1 MLATFWSNFKWV
13 YDPSKTPSNF
23 QKQDKI
29 ISFRHQLSCYC
40 FDFQRKALAWPVRQQ
55 DTMYSGYDFLFVPL
69 GTRIRFIDLSA
80 VLYDIIYA
88 GTPEEKKMLCILAFC
103 WSRLILVVEKGYL
116 RIIRCDLLAEEVGR
130 AHTHITLMATTV
142 SKQTERKRF
151 WTVPWECFLLRRRE
165 REKGV
170 DHLLL

>member
-80 VLYDIIYA
+80 VLCVIIYA
-88 GTPEEKKMLCILAFC
+88 GTPEEKKKKSVYSCVL
-103 WSRLILVVEKGYL
+103 LV
-116 RIIRCDLLAEEVGR
+116 AVG
-130 AHTHITLMATTV
+130 T
-142 SKQTERKRF
+142 
-151 WTVPWECFLLRRRE
+151 CC
-165 REKGV
+165 
-170 DHLLL
+170 